1 MDNRSKANLDLIVA
15 LENNQQ
21 VSQTKLA
28 KRIGIAAGLV
38 NILLKR
44 AVNRGF
50 VKMTQIPARRYAYY
64 LTPQGFAEKAK
75 LVGKYLNSSLSL
87 YRRLRVQYRDLFA
100 SLEARGISEVTLV
113 GDTDIAEIAIMASFG
128 SNIRITTLVNDKTNQ
143 DQVGP
148 VPVVSSLDKN
158 TAGMVMIVD
167 ARSPQECFD
176 QLHKDIG
183 ADRIV
188 FPDAFYISPPRQT
201 DPADEVA

>member
-87 YRRLRVQYRDLFA
+87 YRRLRVEYRDLFA

-113 GDTDIAEIAIMASFG
+113 GDTDIAEIAIMASF
-128 SNIRITTLVNDKTNQ
+128 
-143 DQVGP
+143 
-148 VPVVSSLDKN
+148 
-158 TAGMVMIVD
+158 
-167 ARSPQECFD
+167 
-176 QLHKDIG
+176 
-183 ADRIV
+183 
-188 FPDAFYISPPRQT
+188 
-201 DPADEVA
+201 

>member
-28 KRIGIAAGLV
+28 KRIGIATGLV

-87 YRRLRVQYRDLFA
+87 YRRLRVEYRDLFA

-167 ARSPQECFD
+167 ARSP
-176 QLHKDIG
+176 
-183 ADRIV
+183 
-188 FPDAFYISPPRQT
+188 
-201 DPADEVA
+201 

>member
-87 YRRLRVQYRDLFA
+87 YRRLRVEYRDLFA

-113 GDTDIAEIAIMASFG
+113 GDTDIAEIAIMASFE
-128 SNIRITTLVNDKTNQ
+128 SKLHIIAVVNASTNL

-148 VPVVSSLDKN
+148 IPIIKKLPVQYD
-158 TAGMVMIVD
+158 GMVMITD
-167 ARSPQECFD
+167 ARKPQGCYDE
-176 QLHKDIG
+176 
-183 ADRIV
+183 IV
-188 FPDAFYISPPRQT
+188 KAIDPKQVIYPLALCISNNQS
-201 DPADEVA
+201 ANVDEVT